1 MGNIACRVLDLVVE
15 IAISVIAERIGSLH
29 ADIRDELLLLADVR
43 GGELVLVLRVDHV
56 VILVVPGLVNA
67 DGVVTAVT
75 LVFPLLC
82 IVVRQARLSLGK
94 RIIERFLDYGITRM
108 RNDTLVTSIPSCSLP
123 MLARSSLDL
132 LEKLRRLNE
141 SLSRQT
147 FHPPWHIPT
156 TRAGP

>member
-82 IVVRQARLSLGK
+82 ILVRQARLRLGK
-94 RIIERFLDYGITRM
+94 RIIERFLDYGITI
-108 RNDTLVTSIPSCSLP
+108 RNDTLVTSVPS
-123 MLARSSLDL
+123 
-132 LEKLRRLNE
+132 
-141 SLSRQT
+141 
-147 FHPPWHIPT
+147 
-156 TRAGP
+156 